1 MTILYDHHMIQTNG
15 VNLHVVQAGPEDGP
29 LVILLHG
36 FPEFWYGWRHQIPY
50 LVEKGYRVWIPDQRG
65 YNISDKPKDIKSYN
79 LDQLAADIN
88 GLIEATGREKV
99 YLVGHDWGGAVAWW
113 TVLKYPQR
121 IQKLVILN
129 APHPEV
135 SARTMRHDPEQRRK
149 SRYFLFFQLP
159 WLPEMLSSANNW
171 RVAVES
177 LISSSAPGTF
187 TDEDFE
193 YYREAWSQPGA
204 FASMLNWYRAAIQ
217 AQPSSPPSPRV
228 SVPTRI
234 LWGAQ
239 DSFLIREAPKMS
251 LEFLDNGE
259 LTYFESASH
268 WLQHEEAERVNQSL
282 SEFLR

>member
-1 MTILYDHHMIQTNG
+1 MIFYDHSMIQTNG
-15 VNLHVVQAGPEDGP
+15 IHLHVVQAGPQDGP
-29 LVILLHG
+29 LVLLLHG

-50 LVEKGYRVWIPDQRG
+50 LVDKGYRVWAPDQRG
-65 YNISDKPKDIKSYN
+65 YNISDKPKGVKNYS
-79 LDQLAADIN
+79 LDLLAGDIN
-88 GLIEATGREKV
+88 GLIDASGREKI

-129 APHPEV
+129 APHPAV
-135 SARTMRHDPEQRRK
+135 SAHTMRHDPEQRRK
-149 SRYFLFFQLP
+149 SRYVLFFQLP

-171 RVAVES
+171 RVATES
-177 LISSSAPGTF
+177 LTNTSAPGTF
-187 TDEDFE
+187 TEEDFD

-204 FASMLNWYRAAIQ
+204 VTNMLNWYRAVFQ

-234 LWGAQ
+234 LWGAR
-239 DSFLIREAPKMS
+239 DPFLIREAPKMS

-259 LTYFESASH
+259 LFYFESATH
-268 WLQHEEAERVNQSL
+268 WIQHEEAERVNHHL